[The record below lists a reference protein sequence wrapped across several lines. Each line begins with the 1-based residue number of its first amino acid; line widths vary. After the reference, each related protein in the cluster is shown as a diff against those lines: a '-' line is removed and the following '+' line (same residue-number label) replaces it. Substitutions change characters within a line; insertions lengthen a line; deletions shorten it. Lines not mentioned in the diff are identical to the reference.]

1 MCKIVTLDKWA
12 DIHRYARHGWLF
24 RGQRE
29 FDWKLKTSLERCFS
43 CLKVKRNDRREI
55 EERII
60 REFRRAYHQF
70 AQHVPNKKMTDEWLS
85 IMQHH
90 GAPTRL
96 LDVTYSIYVAA
107 YFAIE
112 EADGDS
118 AVWAIDAPWAK
129 KRSASLVKH
138 AGKKNSALL
147 KTVMDDDGIVTK
159 LLMKKP
165 CVSAAV
171 PMNPFR
177 LNERLRVQQ
186 GAFLIQGN
194 ISKTFSENLHALL
207 RNTDTNRI
215 LKIRIPKS
223 YGRKPGS
230 NCGRWI
236 FLGQRCSQDWM
247 GLQKLLESTILCSI
261 QRHILE
267 AHKRKL
273 CLYY

>member
-12 DIHRYARHGWLF
+12 DIHRYAKHGWLF

-29 FDWKLKTSLERCFS
+29 FDWELNTSLERCFHR
-43 CLKVKRNDRREI
+43 LKVKRNYRRKI
-55 EERII
+55 EDRII

-70 AQHVPNKKMTDEWLS
+70 AQHVPDKKMTDEWLS

-107 YFAIE
+107 YFAVE

-129 KRSASLVKH
+129 KRSARLVEH

-147 KTVMDDDGIVTK
+147 KTVMDDDGKVAK

-165 CVSAAV
+165 YVVAAV

-194 ISKTFSENLHALL
+194 ISKTFAENLYALL
-207 RNTDTNRI
+207 RNSDSNRI
-215 LKIRIPKS
+215 LKIKIPAKL
-223 YGRKPGS
+223 RKKAREQLWAMDISCATLFPGLD
-230 NCGRWI
+230 G
-236 FLGQRCSQDWM
+236 FAKTLGINHSLFNPTPYPRN
-247 GLQKLLESTILCSI
+247 T
-261 QRHILE
+261 
-267 AHKRKL
+267 
-273 CLYY
+273 